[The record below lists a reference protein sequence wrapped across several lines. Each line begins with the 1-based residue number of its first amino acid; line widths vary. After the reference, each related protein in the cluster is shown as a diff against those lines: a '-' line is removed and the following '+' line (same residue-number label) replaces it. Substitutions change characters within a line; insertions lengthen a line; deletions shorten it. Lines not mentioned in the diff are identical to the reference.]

1 MAVHASRNDSGHC
14 ATAGSWAV
22 ILGVVLLVAVAGPF
36 YTLDNL
42 SLAGR
47 IFFWGLVGVPATLMM
62 WAINRLVAV
71 FCPQHW
77 PGAAIGAIAGVLGV
91 LPLMLLVTASMWMAG
106 LSLPASGF
114 LGLLPYVAPTVIGI
128 SVLVHLLLP
137 VPDRK
142 QPPAR
147 QASATG
153 LFARL
158 PPELGRDIIAVQAQ
172 DHYVSVSTTK
182 GSSLIL
188 MRMSDATEDLAQL
201 AGMQNHRSWWV
212 NMRHVTGLEKP
223 ETGTTKLILRNG
235 ARVPVP
241 KARLAEVKRPS
252 PLLRRARPPR
262 SDRGLPPG
270 RSARDRR
277 WPPLSRKSGRPARR

>member
-1 MAVHASRNDSGHC
+1 MQVEERGGRLKDGFVKQPGFRAKLAEWRFTLREM
-14 ATAGSWAV
+14 TADMRDRRIWAV
-22 ILGVVLLVAVAGPF
+22 ILGLVLLVAVAGPF

-47 IFFWGLVGVPATLMM
+47 VIYWGLVGVPATLMM
-62 WAINRLVAV
+62 WAINRLVAII
-71 FCPQHW
+71 CPQHW
-77 PGAAIGAIAGVLGV
+77 PGAAIGAIAGVLGI

-137 VPDRK
+137 APDGK
-142 QPPAR
+142 QPPAG
-147 QASATG
+147 QATATG

-201 AGMQNHRSWWV
+201 AGMQIHRSWWV

-241 KARLAEVKRPS
+241 KARLAEVKRAIAAHA
-252 PLLRRARPPR
+252 LDTTA
-262 SDRGLPPG
+262 
-270 RSARDRR
+270 
-277 WPPLSRKSGRPARR
+277 KV